1 MNVRLVRG
9 LKPITKIEATDRVPL
24 EILKPH
30 RETPRIGLCQNMF
43 KNVSS

>member
-9 LKPITKIEATDRVPL
+9 LKSITKIKATDRIPL

-30 RETPRIGLCQNMF
+30 REMPRIGLCENMF